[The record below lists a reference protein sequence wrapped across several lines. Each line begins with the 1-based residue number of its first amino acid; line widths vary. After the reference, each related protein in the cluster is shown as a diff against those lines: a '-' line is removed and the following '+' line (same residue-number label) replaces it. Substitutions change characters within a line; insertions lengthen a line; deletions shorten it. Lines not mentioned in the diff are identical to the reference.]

1 MTVAQGGRGRGGGG
15 GGCDECGC
23 GVAFDTSMCGGCG
36 GRVGKD
42 WEARTEEGFGSCRC
56 DRGVIRFQLP
66 ICHTFTLSGLDSVT
80 L

>member
-1 MTVAQGGRGRGGGG
+1 MTVAQGGGGSG
-15 GGCDECGC
+15 E
-23 GVAFDTSMCGGCG
+23 VAAADVDDADAVWPLTHVW
-36 GRVGKD
+36 RVWRKSR
-42 WEARTEEGFGSCRC
+42 EARTEEGFGSCRC